1 MLTTFSP
8 PRADRLLSW
17 ALRLAGAMAVLVL
30 GGIVL
35 VLLIQ
40 SAPFLFDHGSGLWR
54 NDWQPG
60 QARYGMPA
68 PSW

>member
-1 MLTTFSP
+1 
-8 PRADRLLSW
+8 
-17 ALRLAGAMAVLVL
+17 MAVLVL

-54 NDWQPG
+54 Y
-60 QARYGMPA
+60 RYCRTEDTGF
-68 PSW
+68 